1 MKKKMWRTGLCGLTA
16 CSMLF
21 TMPALAW
28 AADEPQN
35 TNIDNGLIAYYDF
48 ENVNEKKV
56 PNVKDQSKYE
66 GELKGSNVSIASDT
80 IFGKSLKFTEGTE
93 GTMEIPQI
101 MNTSQNSYSISLWFK
116 YDTNT
121 NREGKNTVLL
131 QQSGQGRTFLQFT
144 KDNKYATYVNA
155 TNVYSDKTVDLSQW
169 QHVMAT
175 YNKDTKKIA
184 FYINGEKDSEK
195 DAGNQVVNKLTNLL
209 IGRHKNAGNDP
220 LSMRGLVDEIRVY
233 DKVLTAEEA
242 KAVYESKAGAMLFPQ
257 LQETL
262 KEAKELDASGSLDT
276 EAEEAKVLKEAI
288 AEAEKLTAESQLSE
302 ISETIKE
309 LEEAMKNYRAAIGV
323 VLTVSPTK
331 EERSIEKSTIGI
343 NHRYAFNGYGS
354 FDSTKMEMKEEF
366 TDLYKEA
373 GFGSIRYPGGTIS
386 NLFRWKDTIGD
397 KEDRVNQIHGFYNNP
412 NQGGI
417 APNFGLTE
425 VADFAYRDDVQS
437 EIVYV
442 YGFGRGSAQ
451 DAADLVEYLNAPAGS
466 NPGGGVAWADIR
478 KENGHA
484 EPYNVRYFEIGNENN
499 QPGTDG
505 TTSQQYW
512 MIGTQDAEKAYVEG
526 GVASF
531 TKQYAVK
538 KDDWNKAASV
548 SDGTAN
554 QVRYMR
560 YANPNP
566 MTGKDGKTLV
576 ENFEAVQKGSV
587 EVWVGT
593 DGEGNNHKWEVVESL
608 DNAGANDQKVTID
621 YRDGSIHFGD
631 GTHGKIPA
639 KGQQIY
645 VTYKVKRDGFVAV
658 SKAMKDMTAE
668 INEIN
673 AKSGS
678 AEKASCYVY
687 SSWETKGFIDKMAA
701 GNWNDYYD
709 GLTIHP
715 YCGDPGADQD
725 KGAFYDSAMR
735 LAENVGIQKVKN
747 YVNMLPQGKVPVISE
762 YGIFRSTS
770 PLLRSQ
776 THAVYIAKVLMEY
789 VRLGSPYIQKHCL
802 VDWYS
807 SGADSLG
814 PTQQAVIQAVP
825 QTGANQGTGE
835 GNFRFFSTPSAKVF
849 ELFSNSFAKGTKVV
863 GTEFEHVET
872 LANGTKAYSAIA
884 SKGDDGTLY
893 VTVVNTDRENDKK
906 LRVKVDGVDLTGKT
920 VEVQTLAGESFVD
933 ENSLAEPD
941 KVTIENSTVTA
952 EGTDLELTAKAHS
965 VMSITVKEKVDP
977 PAPETYTVT
986 AKANN
991 TDMGT
996 VTIDLVKDKYNAGEK
1011 VTATATAK
1019 EGYEFV
1025 NWTVDGQEVS
1035 TKTTYEL
1042 TVEKNTELT
1051 ANFKAKAPVE
1061 EKFTVTARVNDSKMG
1076 EAKIDPDKAEYVKGE
1091 KVKAI
1096 ATAKEGYEFVNWTV
1110 DGEAVSTEATYE
1122 FTVDK
1127 NVELTAN
1134 FKETEKPVEKF
1145 TVTAKVNDSKMGT
1158 VKLDPDKAEYAKG
1171 EKVTATA
1178 TAKEGYEFVNW
1189 TVAGKAVST
1198 EATYEFTVDKN
1209 VELTANFKET
1219 EKPVE
1224 KFTVTA
1230 KVNDSKMGTVKLDP
1244 DKAEYAKGEK
1254 VTATATA
1261 KEGYEFVNWTVEGKA
1276 VSTETTY
1283 EFLVDKNVELTAN
1296 FKKTEKPVEK
1306 VTITVK
1312 ANDSKMGTVK
1322 LDPAKESY
1330 ENGEIV
1336 TAIAT
1341 AKEGYKFVNWTVAGK
1356 VVSDK
1361 AEYKF
1366 KVDRAA
1372 ELQANFVKVS
1382 EDPKPENPKDEDKA
1396 VQTGDNGVSPIIPLA
1411 GLMLAAGAAVV
1422 ALRKKED

>member
-1 MKKKMWRTGLCGLTA
+1 
-16 CSMLF
+16 
-21 TMPALAW
+21 
-28 AADEPQN
+28 
-35 TNIDNGLIAYYDF
+35 
-48 ENVNEKKV
+48 
-56 PNVKDQSKYE
+56 
-66 GELKGSNVSIASDT
+66 
-80 IFGKSLKFTEGTE
+80 
-93 GTMEIPQI
+93 
-101 MNTSQNSYSISLWFK
+101 
-116 YDTNT
+116 
-121 NREGKNTVLL
+121 
-131 QQSGQGRTFLQFT
+131 
-144 KDNKYATYVNA
+144 
-155 TNVYSDKTVDLSQW
+155 
-169 QHVMAT
+169 
-175 YNKDTKKIA
+175 
-184 FYINGEKDSEK
+184 
-195 DAGNQVVNKLTNLL
+195 
-209 IGRHKNAGNDP
+209 
-220 LSMRGLVDEIRVY
+220 
-233 DKVLTAEEA
+233 
-242 KAVYESKAGAMLFPQ
+242 
-257 LQETL
+257 
-262 KEAKELDASGSLDT
+262 
-276 EAEEAKVLKEAI
+276 
-288 AEAEKLTAESQLSE
+288 
-302 ISETIKE
+302 
-309 LEEAMKNYRAAIGV
+309 
-323 VLTVSPTK
+323 
-331 EERSIEKSTIGI
+331 
-343 NHRYAFNGYGS
+343 
-354 FDSTKMEMKEEF
+354 
-366 TDLYKEA
+366 
-373 GFGSIRYPGGTIS
+373 
-386 NLFRWKDTIGD
+386 
-397 KEDRVNQIHGFYNNP
+397 
-412 NQGGI
+412 
-417 APNFGLTE
+417 
-425 VADFAYRDDVQS
+425 
-437 EIVYV
+437 
-442 YGFGRGSAQ
+442 
-451 DAADLVEYLNAPAGS
+451 
-466 NPGGGVAWADIR
+466 
-478 KENGHA
+478 
-484 EPYNVRYFEIGNENN
+484 
-499 QPGTDG
+499 
-505 TTSQQYW
+505 
-512 MIGTQDAEKAYVEG
+512 
-526 GVASF
+526 
-531 TKQYAVK
+531 
-538 KDDWNKAASV
+538 
-548 SDGTAN
+548 
-554 QVRYMR
+554 
-560 YANPNP
+560 
-566 MTGKDGKTLV
+566 
-576 ENFEAVQKGSV
+576 
-587 EVWVGT
+587 
-593 DGEGNNHKWEVVESL
+593 
-608 DNAGANDQKVTID
+608 
-621 YRDGSIHFGD
+621 
-631 GTHGKIPA
+631 
-639 KGQQIY
+639 
-645 VTYKVKRDGFVAV
+645 
-658 SKAMKDMTAE
+658 
-668 INEIN
+668 
-673 AKSGS
+673 
-678 AEKASCYVY
+678 
-687 SSWETKGFIDKMAA
+687 
-701 GNWNDYYD
+701 
-709 GLTIHP
+709 
-715 YCGDPGADQD
+715 
-725 KGAFYDSAMR
+725 
-735 LAENVGIQKVKN
+735 
-747 YVNMLPQGKVPVISE
+747 
-762 YGIFRSTS
+762 
-770 PLLRSQ
+770 
-776 THAVYIAKVLMEY
+776 MEY

-996 VTIDLVKDKYNAGEK
+996 VTIDPVKDKYNAGEK

-1025 NWTVDGQEVS
+1025 NWTVAGQEVS

-1110 DGEAVSTEATYE
+1110 AGQEVSTKTTYE
-1122 FTVDK
+1122 LTVEK
-1127 NVELTAN
+1127 NTELTAN
-1134 FKETEKPVEKF
+1134 FKAKAPVEEKF

>member
-1 MKKKMWRTGLCGLTA
+1 MCGLTA

-48 ENVNEKKV
+48 ENVQEKKV
-56 PNVKDQSKYE
+56 PNVQGEEKYA
-66 GELKGSNVSIASDT
+66 GTLSGDNVSIEEQT
-80 IFGKSLKFTEGTE
+80 IFGKSLKFTAGEQGM
-93 GTMEIPQI
+93 MEIPQI
-101 MNTSQNSYSISLWFK
+101 MNTAQKSYSISLWFK
-116 YDTNT
+116 YDTTT

-144 KDNKYATYVNA
+144 KDNKYATFVNG
-155 TNVYSDKTVDLSQW
+155 TNVYSNKAVDLSQW

-175 YNKDTKKIA
+175 YNKDTKKIS
-184 FYINGEKDSEK
+184 FYVNGEKDSEQ
-195 DAGNQVVNKLTNLL
+195 DAGTQVVNELTNLL

-257 LQETL
+257 LQETI
-262 KEAKELDASGSLDT
+262 KEAKALDESGSLGAEV
-276 EAEEAKVLKEAI
+276 EATKVLKEAI
-288 AEAEKLTAESQLSE
+288 TEAEKLTSQSPLSE
-302 ISETIKE
+302 ISEMIET
-309 LEEAMKNYRAAIGV
+309 LEEAMKNYRAEVGV
-323 VLTVSPTK
+323 VLTVSPEN
-331 EERSIEKSTIGI
+331 EERTLEKSTIGI

-366 TDLYKEA
+366 TELYKEA

-386 NLFRWKDTIGD
+386 NLFRWKESIGP
-397 KEDRVNQIHGFYNNP
+397 KEQRVKQIHGFYNNQG
-412 NQGGI
+412 QGGI

-499 QPGTDG
+499 QGGGDG

-512 MIGTQDAEKAYVEG
+512 MAKVDNNPEKAYVEG

-538 KDDWNKAASV
+538 KDDWNKVASV

-593 DGEGNNHKWEVVESL
+593 DGPGNNEQWTIVDSL
-608 DNAGANDQKVTID
+608 KDAGANDKKVTID

-825 QTGANQGTGE
+825 QAGANQGTGE
-835 GNFRFFSTPSAKVF
+835 GDFRFFSTPSAKVF

-906 LRVKVDGVDLTGKT
+906 LRVKVEGVDLTGKT
-920 VEVQTLAGESFVD
+920 VEIQTLAGENFAD

-941 KVTIENSTVTA
+941 KVKIENSTVTA
-952 EGTDLELTAKAHS
+952 EGAELELTAKAHS
-965 VMSITVKEKVDP
+965 VMSITVKDKEEP
-977 PAPETYTVT
+977 PVPETFTVT

-996 VTIDLVKDKYNAGEK
+996 VTIDPVKDKYNAGEK

-1025 NWTVDGQEVS
+1025 NWTVDGE
-1035 TKTTYEL
+1035 T
-1042 TVEKNTELT
+1042 
-1051 ANFKAKAPVE
+1051 
-1061 EKFTVTARVNDSKMG
+1061 
-1076 EAKIDPDKAEYVKGE
+1076 
-1091 KVKAI
+1091 
-1096 ATAKEGYEFVNWTV
+1096 
-1110 DGEAVSTEATYE
+1110 VSTEATYE

-1127 NVELTAN
+1127 SVELTAN
-1134 FKETEKPVEKF
+1134 FKETEKPVEKFTVTAKVSDTKMGTVTIDPDKAEYAKGEKVKVTANANQGYEFVNWTVNGKDLSPRATMNASYQFEVKENTEVIANFKKTEKPVEKF

-1158 VKLDPDKAEYAKG
+1158 VKLDPDKAEYAK
-1171 EKVTATA
+1171 E
-1178 TAKEGYEFVNW
+1178 
-1189 TVAGKAVST
+1189 
-1198 EATYEFTVDKN
+1198 
-1209 VELTANFKET
+1209 
-1219 EKPVE
+1219 
-1224 KFTVTA
+1224 
-1230 KVNDSKMGTVKLDP
+1230 
-1244 DKAEYAKGEK
+1244 EK

-1276 VSTETTY
+1276 VSTEATY

-1296 FKKTEKPVEK
+1296 FKKAEKPVEK

-1312 ANDSKMGTVK
+1312 ANDDKMGTIK

-1330 ENGEIV
+1330 EDGEIV

-1366 KVDRAA
+1366 KVDRAV
-1372 ELQANFVKVS
+1372 ELQANFVKDS
-1382 EDPKPENPKDEDKA
+1382 EDPKPEKPENPKDEDKA

>member
-1 MKKKMWRTGLCGLTA
+1 
-16 CSMLF
+16 
-21 TMPALAW
+21 
-28 AADEPQN
+28 
-35 TNIDNGLIAYYDF
+35 
-48 ENVNEKKV
+48 
-56 PNVKDQSKYE
+56 
-66 GELKGSNVSIASDT
+66 
-80 IFGKSLKFTEGTE
+80 
-93 GTMEIPQI
+93 
-101 MNTSQNSYSISLWFK
+101 
-116 YDTNT
+116 
-121 NREGKNTVLL
+121 
-131 QQSGQGRTFLQFT
+131 
-144 KDNKYATYVNA
+144 
-155 TNVYSDKTVDLSQW
+155 
-169 QHVMAT
+169 
-175 YNKDTKKIA
+175 
-184 FYINGEKDSEK
+184 
-195 DAGNQVVNKLTNLL
+195 
-209 IGRHKNAGNDP
+209 
-220 LSMRGLVDEIRVY
+220 
-233 DKVLTAEEA
+233 
-242 KAVYESKAGAMLFPQ
+242 
-257 LQETL
+257 
-262 KEAKELDASGSLDT
+262 
-276 EAEEAKVLKEAI
+276 
-288 AEAEKLTAESQLSE
+288 
-302 ISETIKE
+302 
-309 LEEAMKNYRAAIGV
+309 
-323 VLTVSPTK
+323 
-331 EERSIEKSTIGI
+331 
-343 NHRYAFNGYGS
+343 
-354 FDSTKMEMKEEF
+354 
-366 TDLYKEA
+366 
-373 GFGSIRYPGGTIS
+373 
-386 NLFRWKDTIGD
+386 
-397 KEDRVNQIHGFYNNP
+397 
-412 NQGGI
+412 
-417 APNFGLTE
+417 
-425 VADFAYRDDVQS
+425 
-437 EIVYV
+437 
-442 YGFGRGSAQ
+442 
-451 DAADLVEYLNAPAGS
+451 
-466 NPGGGVAWADIR
+466 
-478 KENGHA
+478 
-484 EPYNVRYFEIGNENN
+484 
-499 QPGTDG
+499 
-505 TTSQQYW
+505 
-512 MIGTQDAEKAYVEG
+512 
-526 GVASF
+526 
-531 TKQYAVK
+531 
-538 KDDWNKAASV
+538 
-548 SDGTAN
+548 
-554 QVRYMR
+554 
-560 YANPNP
+560 
-566 MTGKDGKTLV
+566 
-576 ENFEAVQKGSV
+576 
-587 EVWVGT
+587 VWVGT

-991 TDMGT
+991 NDMGT
-996 VTIDLVKDKYNAGEK
+996 VTIDPVKDKYNAGEK

-1061 EKFTVTARVNDSKMG
+1061 EKFTVTAKVNDSKMG
-1076 EAKIDPDKAEYVKGE
+1076 TVKLDPDKAEYAKGE
-1091 KVKAI
+1091 KVTAT

-1110 DGEAVSTEATYE
+1110 AGKAVSTEATYE

>member
-56 PNVKDQSKYE
+56 PNVQGEEKYA
-66 GELKGSNVSIASDT
+66 GTLSGDNVSVEDGT
-80 IFGKSLKFTEGTE
+80 LFGKSLKFTEGTQ
-93 GTMEIPQI
+93 GVMTIPQI
-101 MNTSQNSYSISLWFK
+101 MNTGEKSYSVSMWFK
-116 YDTNT
+116 YDTT
-121 NREGKNTVLL
+121 TDRGGKKTVLL
-131 QQSGQGRTFLQFT
+131 QQNGAGRTFLQFT
-144 KDNKYATYVNA
+144 SDNKYATYVNQ
-155 TNVYSDKTVDLSQW
+155 TDVFSDKTFDAKQW
-169 QHVMAT
+169 QHVTIT
-175 YNKDTKKIA
+175 YDTDTKKVT
-184 FYINGEKDSEK
+184 FYVNGESDGEK
-195 DAGNQVVNKLTNLL
+195 AAGNAETNALTDLL

-262 KEAKELDASGSLDT
+262 KEAKALDESGSLGA
-276 EAEEAKVLKEAI
+276 EVEEAKVLKEAI
-288 AEAEKLTAESQLSE
+288 TEAEKLTSQSPLSE
-302 ISETIKE
+302 ISEMIET
-309 LEEAMKNYRAAIGV
+309 LEEAMKNYRAEVGV

-331 EERSIEKSTIGI
+331 EERSIDRGTIGI

-354 FDSTKMEMKEEF
+354 FDSTTMKMKDEF
-366 TDLYKEA
+366 TELYKDA

-906 LRVKVDGVDLTGKT
+906 LRVKVEGVDLTGKT

-991 TDMGT
+991 NDMGT
-996 VTIDLVKDKYNAGEK
+996 VTIDPVKDKYNAGEK

-1061 EKFTVTARVNDSKMG
+1061 
-1076 EAKIDPDKAEYVKGE
+1076 
-1091 KVKAI
+1091 
-1096 ATAKEGYEFVNWTV
+1096 
-1110 DGEAVSTEATYE
+1110 
-1122 FTVDK
+1122 
-1127 NVELTAN
+1127 
-1134 FKETEKPVEKF
+1134 EKF

-1230 KVNDSKMGTVKLDP
+1230 KVNDSKMGTVK
-1244 DKAEYAKGEK
+1244 
-1254 VTATATA
+1254 
-1261 KEGYEFVNWTVEGKA
+1261 
-1276 VSTETTY
+1276 
-1283 EFLVDKNVELTAN
+1283 
-1296 FKKTEKPVEK
+1296 
-1306 VTITVK
+1306 
-1312 ANDSKMGTVK
+1312 
-1322 LDPAKESY
+1322 
-1330 ENGEIV
+1330 
-1336 TAIAT
+1336 
-1341 AKEGYKFVNWTVAGK
+1341 
-1356 VVSDK
+1356 
-1361 AEYKF
+1361 
-1366 KVDRAA
+1366 
-1372 ELQANFVKVS
+1372 
-1382 EDPKPENPKDEDKA
+1382 
-1396 VQTGDNGVSPIIPLA
+1396 
-1411 GLMLAAGAAVV
+1411 
-1422 ALRKKED
+1422 